1 MFGVITCLCALCI
14 SAAFPCPL
22 HFAAHYTSLPTAFP
36 CPLHFYA
43 LRFPTHCI
51 SLPISFPYPLHFP
64 TYCISLPIAFPC
76 PLHFPFIAFPCP
88 FLHPHLKFPSP
99 PKTAFLSPLENVP
112 VSCHGHAADEPGAS
126 RGTDGSRQ
134 SPAGPG
140 VIWGKPNLACI
151 SGNKAALCEPW
162 GRQRL
167 APQPRWPAVLFLAAP
182 LGSGRAALGL
192 GVLGG
197 GGPPRSKASCR
208 GPFKG
213 SPCSRSNYTNN
224 FVLLLQ
230 INTARSAGHGTMG
243 N

>member
-1 MFGVITCLCALCI
+1 MPVPRISPSLAFPYSLNFPAIT
-14 SAAFPCPL
+14 FPCPL
-22 HFAAHYTSLPTAFP
+22 HFHA
-36 CPLHFYA
+36 LH
-43 LRFPTHCI
+43 FPTHCI

-64 TYCISLPIAFPC
+64 AYCISLL
-76 PLHFPFIAFPCP
+76 LHSPFIAFPCP
-88 FLHPHLKFPSP
+88 FLHPRLTFPSP
-99 PKTAFLSPLENVP
+99 PQTAFLPPLENVP
-112 VSCHGHAADEPGAS
+112 VSCHGHAADEPGTS
-126 RGTDGSRQ
+126 QGTDGSRQ
-134 SPAGPG
+134 SPAGPS
-140 VIWGKPNLACI
+140 VTWGKPKLAA
-151 SGNKAALCEPW
+151 SRGTMRLCASRG

-192 GVLGG
+192 GVPGG

-208 GPFKG
+208 GPLKG